1 MLPRAPLAS
10 LPIFRPWRRSDKTRF
25 EAPNGHGYG
34 AAAMRGIADIYV
46 LIRDARAAS
55 LYKVLPFTKESLDK
69 TPRERRREKRPNN
82 AEICCSSRRG
92 RIPLRLAAARRRRGA
107 QHHRQRRHVVGAGRA
122 AGGAGR
128 GWGLPRGCLAAAFP
142 CGDRGFP
149 PRRGAWAAPPPLWP
163 S

>member
-1 MLPRAPLAS
+1 MLPRAALAS

-34 AAAMRGIADIYV
+34 AAAMRGSAGLYV

-55 LYKVLPFTKESLDK
+55 LYKVRPFTKESLDK

-92 RIPLRLAAARRRRGA
+92 RIPLRLAAAPRRPRSPPPPQRRPGVGCRRAARGGRRGP
-107 QHHRQRRHVVGAGRA
+107 
-122 AGGAGR
+122 GGPPR
-128 GWGLPRGCLAAAFP
+128 GLPAAFARACP
-142 CGDRGFP
+142 
-149 PRRGAWAAPPPLWP
+149 
-163 S
+163 

>member
-1 MLPRAPLAS
+1 MLPRAALAS

-34 AAAMRGIADIYV
+34 AAAMRGSAGLYV

-55 LYKVLPFTKESLDK
+55 LYKVRPFTKESLDK

-92 RIPLRLAAARRRRGA
+92 RIPLRLAAARRRRGGP
-107 QHHRQRRHVVGAGRA
+107 HHRERPAGVGAGPA
-122 AGGAGR
+122 ARGGGPAGA
-128 GWGLPRGCLAAAFP
+128 LPPRGS
-142 CGDRGFP
+142 G
-149 PRRGAWAAPPPLWP
+149 
-163 S
+163 